1 MKTSFNT
8 KLKIDVI
15 WNVKNT
21 ILYSIKNKE
30 IYIFEGLVTIVTL
43 LCMYV
48 CRCSLSIVTLLEAYK
63 TVEDWHINMLI
74 EISRKPMLVPFDP
87 TNIRYF
93 LQNGGEKRN

>member
-43 LCMYV
+43 L
-48 CRCSLSIVTLLEAYK
+48 EAYK
-63 TVEDWHINMLI
+63 TVEHWYINMLI